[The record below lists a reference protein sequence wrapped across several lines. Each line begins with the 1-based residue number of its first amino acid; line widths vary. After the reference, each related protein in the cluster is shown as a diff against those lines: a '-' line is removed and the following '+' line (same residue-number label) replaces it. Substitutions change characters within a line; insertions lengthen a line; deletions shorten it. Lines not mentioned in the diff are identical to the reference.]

1 MATEGMIEV
10 AVDVALK
17 AKQRG
22 NAHMEKREYR
32 QAFEVYG
39 KGIGYLKPVLA
50 RFAFIETRF

>member
-1 MATEGMIEV
+1 MEV

-32 QAFEVYG
+32 QAFVGGVLLVY
-39 KGIGYLKPVLA
+39 V
-50 RFAFIETRF
+50 R